1 LLEND
6 LVRLAA
12 LIQLHRDEL
21 LSRWRQ
27 QLRKLASARHLDTPT
42 LNDHIPQF
50 LDELVATLQT
60 GSDEDIPE
68 ALSEGSPPAHGQ
80 QRFEDGFDIVE
91 VVAEYNILRG
101 CIHELADSN
110 GLSLRRLPFH
120 VVNKVLDGA
129 IGLAVKTF
137 AEQSELELQQ
147 RREEYLAF
155 VAHDLRTPLSA
166 ASMATSVLEVKFPDL
181 AATPVIAQM
190 LKTLRRSVKQLET
203 LVGKV
208 LEENTHLQADAG
220 VKLQRRE
227 LDLWPLV
234 EALGQDL
241 EPVAKLSRTR
251 LLNEVP
257 DELVV
262 FADASLLRRI
272 LQNLMENA
280 IRYTPDGEVRIGA
293 RDLGEHGVECWVSDN
308 GAGIPADFMDK
319 VFEKGQTDRADSGG
333 TGLGLAIV
341 KTFVDAHA
349 GTVTVESTQGA
360 GATFRFVLPAKAG
373 VAKRAAGPDAR
384 DAST

>member
-1 LLEND
+1 MLEND
-6 LVRLAA
+6 HVRLAA
-12 LIQLHRDEL
+12 LIHIHRDEL

-27 QLRKLASARHLDTPT
+27 QLRQLASAKHLDTPT

-50 LDELVATLQT
+50 LDELVRTLQS
-60 GSDEDIPE
+60 GSAEDVPE

-80 QRFEDGFDIVE
+80 QRFEDGFDVVE

-120 VVNKVLDGA
+120 AVNKVLDGA
-129 IGLAVKTF
+129 IGLAVDTF
-137 AEQSELELQQ
+137 VEQRELELQQ

-166 ASMATSVLEVKFPDL
+166 ASMATTVLEMKLPDL
-181 AATPVIAQM
+181 APTPVVAQM
-190 LKTLRRSVKQLET
+190 LKTLRRSMKQLET

-220 VKLQRRE
+220 LKPQLRE

-234 EALGQDL
+234 EALSQDL
-241 EPVAKLSRTR
+241 EPVAKAKRTQ

-257 DELVV
+257 DELTV

-280 IRYTPDGEVRIGA
+280 IRYTPGGEVRIGA
-293 RDLGEHGVECWVSDN
+293 RDLGETGVECWVSDN
-308 GAGIPADFMDK
+308 GAGIPADFIDK
-319 VFEKGQTDRADSGG
+319 IFEKGQTDRADSGG

-360 GATFRFVLPAKAG
+360 GATFRFTLPGRSGNATGAFL
-373 VAKRAAGPDAR
+373 R
-384 DAST
+384 DAHSASI